1 MRKIIATLRTSDIAR
16 RIMGGAFWSFT
27 GTAAGKL
34 CVLIAGIACARILG
48 KELFG
53 QFGMIR
59 STINI
64 FIVLGA
70 SGIGVTATKFISQ
83 LRQTET
89 SRVLAISRQ
98 TYRFAI
104 ATGLVITTGCFVFAK
119 QIASYGL
126 HEESLTGEIE
136 IASLLLFFSILYGV
150 QNGILSGMEAF
161 KTIAKNTLIGS
172 ILESVF
178 MIVGALLWGL
188 DGAILGFGIGVIGL
202 YVANKIAIRQL
213 FSSYENSQNTKVASQ
228 TDYRLL
234 LNYSIPATLS
244 ALTVTPAFWC
254 IRTILVKQNGYD
266 SLALFEAADQW
277 KVMMLF
283 IPTAIS
289 QIVLPILSSTLGDS
303 RKFRRILYA
312 NILIITA
319 VSLVIVAVVLLFGE
333 PIMCL
338 YGKGFT
344 DKMPLFYLAVSTLFS
359 AYSNIIEMSV
369 YSKDKMWSCFFLNL
383 LWAIVMIGSASW
395 LVDKGLSATGI
406 ALSVLIAYIVKSVCL
421 TIYLTYLVK
430 ND

>member
-1 MRKIIATLRTSDIAR
+1 
-16 RIMGGAFWSFT
+16 MGGVFWSFT

-104 ATGLVITTGCFVFAK
+104 ATGLVIATGCFVFAK

-319 VSLVIVAVVLLFGE
+319 VSLAIVAVVLLFGE
-333 PIMCL
+333 PIMRL
-338 YGKGFT
+338 YGRGFT

-395 LVDKGLSATGI
+395 LVDKWLSATGI
-406 ALSVLIAYIVKSVCL
+406 ALAVLFAYIVKSVCL